1 MRARTL
7 LTGTA
12 IVSSIL
18 GAVAVYLALTVP
30 NDLKADSLL
39 KDAKK
44 DVAAGQADRARE
56 TLSRVIQQYPRTDAA
71 AAATVA
77 LVKIADQENEKLRV
91 ELNQLKQETDNHAR
105 TLSGLGQ
112 SVESIKNAPQKI
124 VTIEVPAKKPTPKRS
139 TTVKKPTSTK
149 KRTPAKKPT
158 PTRRSTGTR
167 RG

>member
-1 MRARTL
+1 MKVRTL

-18 GAVAVYLALTVP
+18 GAVVVYLVLTVP

-39 KDAKK
+39 KDARK
-44 DVAAGQADRARE
+44 DLAAGNTDRARDS
-56 TLSRVIQQYPRTDAA
+56 LSSVVQQYPRTDAA

-91 ELNQLKQETDNHAR
+91 ELNQLKQETDNHAKVL
-105 TLSGLGQ
+105 TGLGQ
-112 SVESIKNAPQKI
+112 SVESIKNAPQKT
-124 VTIEVPAKKPTPKRS
+124 VTVQAPAKKPTPSR
-139 TTVKKPTSTK
+139 TTTAK
-149 KRTPAKKPT
+149 KRTTTKKPT
-158 PTRRSTGTR
+158 PRRTTRRSG